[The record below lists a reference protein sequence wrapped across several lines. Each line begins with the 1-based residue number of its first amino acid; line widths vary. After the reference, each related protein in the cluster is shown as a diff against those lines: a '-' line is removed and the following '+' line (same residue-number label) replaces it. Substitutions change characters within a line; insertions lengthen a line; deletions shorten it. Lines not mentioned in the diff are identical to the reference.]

1 MLQNEHKNKIN
12 EQSLHYS
19 YQIDGL
25 KEHCKVVERLLL
37 KVNTSFLQVKNK
49 ITKAYEEKR
58 LFTQEEVIDV
68 ETTVTTEQ
76 NLLNSLFF
84 THNS

>member
-37 KVNTSFLQVKNK
+37 KVNTSIL
-49 ITKAYEEKR
+49 
-58 LFTQEEVIDV
+58 
-68 ETTVTTEQ
+68 
-76 NLLNSLFF
+76 
-84 THNS
+84 